1 MTINIMRERQRRAS
15 ISNVRS
21 CIRRNIEGNWFQGR
35 DQGLTRLSLIME
47 RRQLRDNLAISLRH
61 AIIRGDDSEALD
73 ALNNLSSIRG
83 RHESWTEWL
92 EDKFGGEYFECN
104 DCDILNIMDSSHNVR
119 DDYRVC
125 DCCVENY
132 YYSERNQYYDDDE
145 DDEDDDS
152 GYCNIGGRHSSK
164 HKLGHIASSFD
175 SRKPRVLLGLE
186 LEMEISRD
194 MDMDDKAADLLNA
207 IGHIDGSK
215 YCLIEEDG
223 SIGHGFEMVTGYTG
237 LDIHKRQLSFFKNR
251 FVGAKSHNTTTC
263 GLHVHVCKSDMTM
276 LHAAKM
282 ILFIN
287 DEKNR
292 SLVKAIARRD
302 SSSWAKVHDKQND
315 KYWLRDAMG
324 YDNKAAKLR
333 HLNSDRYEALNFQN
347 EKTVE
352 FRIFKGT
359 LKYSTIMAC
368 LEFTYATWFF
378 SRDTSQTRLTTDEF
392 LQFICLENNRRDTTF
407 LRAYLVEKGFVLP
420 FTKKPRPEVFGGS
433 INSTSEEI

>member
-1 MTINIMRERQRRAS
+1 MTFNLMRERQRGTS
-15 ISNVRS
+15 VSSLRS
-21 CIRRNIEGNWFQGR
+21 GIRRNMEGNWRQGR
-35 DQGLTRLSLIME
+35 DGRLLTLNLVLE
-47 RRQLRDNLAISLRH
+47 RRQLRDKLAVSLRH
-61 AIIRGDDSEALD
+61 AIISGDDSEALD

-83 RHESWTEWL
+83 SYTTWSEWL
-92 EDKFGGEYFECN
+92 EDKFGATYFQCY
-104 DCDILNIMDSSHNVR
+104 DCDTLDIWDNSHNVR